1 MKIKSIILLIVTFL
15 SLSSCDTLSQLA
27 SFVNCKYEFAGLS
40 NPSVAGI
47 SLNDIQNVNNLNAV
61 SMLKLT
67 AGIISGSLPLTTT
80 VNVKATNPN
89 ATVAQIAG
97 LDWAIDVDKTNL
109 LTGYFDKQV
118 SVPANGGQTNIP
130 FIMQMDVM
138 QMFKG
143 ESKDNIFR
151 FVNNLLNT
159 GQSSSNVSIRI
170 KPTVMIG
177 GQKLSTGF
185 ITLNKSI

>member
-1 MKIKSIILLIVTFL
+1 MKIKNIILLVAGF
-15 SLSSCDTLSQLA
+15 SFLSSCDTLSQLA

-40 NPSVAGI
+40 NPSIAGI
-47 SLNDIQNVNNLNAV
+47 NLNNIQDVSSLNVSSAV
-61 SMLKLT
+61 KLT
-67 AGIISGSLPLTTT
+67 AGIMSGSLPLNLT
-80 VNVKATNPN
+80 VNVNAINPN

-97 LDWAIDVDKTNL
+97 LDWAIDVDNTNL
-109 LTGYFDKQV
+109 LTGTVDKQV
-118 SVPANGGQTNIP
+118 SVPANGGQTAIP
-130 FIMQMDVM
+130 FIVQMDVM

-159 GQSSSNVSIRI
+159 GQKSSNVSIRI
-170 KPTVMIG
+170 KPTVMVG

-185 ITLNKSI
+185 ITLSKSI

>member
-1 MKIKSIILLIVTFL
+1 MKIKSIILLASAFL
-15 SLSSCDTLSQLA
+15 SLSSCDTLTQLA

-40 NPSVAGI
+40 NPSIAGI
-47 SLNDIQNVNNLNAV
+47 GLNDIQNVSNLNAG
-61 SMLKLT
+61 SLLKLT
-67 AGIISGSLPLTTT
+67 AGIMSGSLPLTTT
-80 VNVKATNPN
+80 VNVKAINPN
-89 ATVAQIAG
+89 ATVARISG
-97 LDWAIDVDKTNL
+97 LDWAIDVDNTNL
-109 LTGYFDKQV
+109 LSGTIDKQV
-118 SVPANGGQTNIP
+118 SVPANGGQTTIP
-130 FIMQMDVM
+130 FLVKMDVM

-143 ESKDNIFR
+143 QSKDNIFR

-170 KPTVMIG
+170 KPTVMVG

>member
-1 MKIKSIILLIVTFL
+1 MKIKSIILLIATFL

-27 SFVNCKYEFAGLS
+27 SFVNCKYEFTGLS
-40 NPSVAGI
+40 NPSIAGI
-47 SLNDIQNVNNLNAV
+47 SLNSAQDVSSLNA
-61 SMLKLT
+61 SSLLKLT
-67 AGIISGSLPLTTT
+67 AGIMSGNLPLSAT

-97 LDWAIDVDKTNL
+97 LDWAIDVDKSNL
-109 LTGYFDKQV
+109 LTGTFDKQV
-118 SVPANGGQTNIP
+118 SVPANGGQTTIP
-130 FIMQMDVM
+130 FVIQMDVM

-143 ESKDNIFR
+143 ESKENIFR

-170 KPTVMIG
+170 KPTVMVG

-185 ITLNKSI
+185 ITLTL